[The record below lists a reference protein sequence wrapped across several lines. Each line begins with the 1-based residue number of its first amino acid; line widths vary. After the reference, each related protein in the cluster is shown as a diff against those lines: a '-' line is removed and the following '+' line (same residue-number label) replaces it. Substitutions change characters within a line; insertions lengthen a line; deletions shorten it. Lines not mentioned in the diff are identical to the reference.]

1 MLTCKDFLKELS
13 DYLDQ
18 SVDPDTRKH
27 LDEHLNSCPNCWVV
41 LDTTKKTVQIYK
53 GEEPEA
59 MPASV
64 HDRLMAAVQKKM
76 EERKHSRP

>member
-13 DYLDQ
+13 EYLDQ
-18 SVDPDTRKH
+18 SVDPETRQH
-27 LDEHLNSCPNCWVV
+27 LDEHLNACPNCWVV

-53 GEEPEA
+53 GEEPKA
-59 MPASV
+59 IPSSV

-76 EERKHSRP
+76 AERKESCH